1 MATTLSP
8 PEPQTAATASGGGA
22 NSAPPPEYGGGGGRN
37 PFSNASV
44 VQRYKLGVAV
54 GVGGI
59 IMFFAAMTSAM
70 VVRTGLSG
78 DWKAFDVPSILF
90 FSTTVL
96 LISSFTLEAA
106 RRRMIAKEWA
116 GVRLWVNVTTA
127 LGLIFLA
134 CQVLGWQALA
144 ERGLFLASNPAN
156 SFYYVLTVGHAVH
169 LLGGVLSLGYVFVRV
184 RAPQRWATREPVIE
198 AVSLYW
204 HFMDVLWIYILGLLM
219 FWR

>member
-1 MATTLSP
+1 VATTLTP
-8 PEPQTAATASGGGA
+8 PEPKTAPGVDGGGA
-22 NSAPPPEYGGGGGRN
+22 LTTPPPAYGGGGGRG
-37 PFSNASV
+37 PFSNASL
-44 VQRYKLGVAV
+44 VQRYKLGVWV

-78 DWKAFDVPSILF
+78 DWKAFDVPRILF
-90 FSTTVL
+90 FSTAVL

-116 GVRLWVNVTTA
+116 AVRLWVNLTTA
-127 LGLIFLA
+127 LGLIFLT

-156 SFYYVLTVGHAVH
+156 SFYYVLTIGHAVH
-169 LLGGVLSLGYVFVRV
+169 LAGGVLSLGYVFIRVRV
-184 RAPQRWATREPVIE
+184 PRRWATREPVIE

-204 HFMDVLWIYILGLLM
+204 HFMDVLWIYILGLLV